1 MGNSMAIDAVFEH
14 QDGYKFNQIYS
25 KKHIF
30 LRSLNKDRKAVFV
43 SGVDYDLGYIITPSN
58 LPEYRTL
65 GANR

>member
-1 MGNSMAIDAVFEH
+1 MAIDAVFEH

-30 LRSLNKDRKAVFV
+30 LRSLGKQRNATFV
-43 SGVDYDLGYIITPSN
+43 EAVDYDLGYIIKPSN
-58 LPEYRTL
+58 LPEYRAL